1 MEQRKGKENERENA
15 FWLLAFGFWLL
26 AFGFWLLAFGFWL
39 LAFGFWLLAKK
50 KVNFQL

>member
-1 MEQRKGKENERENA
+1 
-15 FWLLAFGFWLL
+15 LGFWLL

-50 KVNFQL
+50 GTLFGFPKSVPFLFK

>member
-26 AFGFWLLAFGFWL
+26 AFGFWQ
-39 LAFGFWLLAKK
+39 K

>member
-26 AFGFWLLAFGFWL
+26 AFGFWQKKSELSTLAFSELGTSNL
-39 LAFGFWLLAKK
+39 KLRT
-50 KVNFQL
+50 

>member
-26 AFGFWLLAFGFWL
+26 A
-39 LAFGFWLLAKK
+39 KK

>member
-1 MEQRKGKENERENA
+1 MESIYGRAAAIVGKSEE
-15 FWLLAFGFWLL
+15 LSFWLL

-50 KVNFQL
+50 

>member
-26 AFGFWLLAFGFWL
+26 AFG
-39 LAFGFWLLAKK
+39 KK